1 MAQPSG
7 FRTPRQRAVG
17 LGPAREGVGHW
28 WASRLTSIALVPLGL
43 LFLFPFVRA
52 LGDGYAEVAA
62 LYGQPFHAIVAIL
75 FMGVTFL
82 HVQQGLQVVIEDYV
96 HTKTVRTVALLANIG
111 LSWVLGLAGVF
122 AVLRVALAG

>member
-1 MAQPSG
+1 MAHSSG

-28 WASRLTSIALVPLGL
+28 WASRLTSVALVPLGL

-75 FMGVTFL
+75 FIGVTFV
-82 HVQQGLQVVIEDYV
+82 HIQQGLQVVIEDYV
-96 HTKTVRTVALLANIG
+96 HGKPLRTALLLGNIL
-111 LSWVLGLAGVF
+111 LSWAFGLAGVF
-122 AVLRVALAG
+122 AVLKIAFTV